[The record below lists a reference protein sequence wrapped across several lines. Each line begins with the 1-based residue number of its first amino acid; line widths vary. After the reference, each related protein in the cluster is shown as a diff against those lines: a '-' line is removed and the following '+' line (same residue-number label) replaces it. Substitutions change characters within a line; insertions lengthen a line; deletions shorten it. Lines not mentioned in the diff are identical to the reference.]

1 MAHEPSAGLGPDE
14 RSSVAWV
21 ARGGAWALGGKFI
34 AAISAMAV
42 NALLARYLSP
52 DDLGAYFVAVSLVTI
67 GATIGVLGVDAAA
80 VRLIAS
86 RYADSDRAD
95 RRAYLALVLIV
106 AVAGACVAAFA
117 YRSLSPSIAHVFGT
131 GALVH
136 VSVAL
141 AIWIVLAA
149 LQRVMTEVFRG
160 YRDIRMAT
168 LLAGVGTKGGGIL
181 VGLLMPVGVIAL
193 ALADRVSFAGVV
205 FVAAGASGIV
215 VLAGFAR
222 LVAREPRLWQS
233 FRRIGWH
240 RVRVLS
246 GISLPILGSSVL
258 VGLRMQ
264 SDIWILGTFGEP
276 QLVAQYGAALRLV
289 TLVVTPLLVLN
300 AVVPPLVSRFHR
312 GGEMRRLETTLRAA
326 ATLVS
331 VPSLVALVVL
341 AWWGGPL
348 LGLVYGDF
356 YRGAASVL
364 LILCVGQ
371 AVNVFAGSC
380 GMTLIYT
387 DYQSAYMVIT
397 LVSTLVVVLLGIAL
411 VPVHGAVGM
420 AVASSLG
427 LIVQNGLA
435 VAVVRR
441 GLGIWTHLWL
451 TPLGLRQ
458 AVALIRK
465 RGQ

>member
-1 MAHEPSAGLGPDE
+1 MDPAQALGVAADK
-14 RSSVAWV
+14 SSSPAWF
-21 ARGGAWALGGKFI
+21 ARGGAWALGGKMI
-34 AAISAMAV
+34 AAISAMVV
-42 NALLARYLSP
+42 NALLARQLSP
-52 DDLGAYFVAVSLVTI
+52 EDFGAYFIAISVVAI

-86 RYADSDRAD
+86 RYEVSDHEDRA
-95 RRAYLALVLIV
+95 AYVALILMVALV
-106 AVAGACVAAFA
+106 GACAA
-117 YRSLSPSIAHVFGT
+117 
-131 GALVH
+131 ALVFLYSSPAIAEAFGAG
-136 VSVAL
+136 VLRRLSAAL
-141 AIWIVLAA
+141 AVWIVLSS

-160 YRDIRMAT
+160 FHDIRTAT

-181 VGLLMPVGVIAL
+181 TGFLMPIGVIAL
-193 ALADRVSFAGVV
+193 VLADRISFGAVL
-205 FVAAGASGIV
+205 FVAASASGV
-215 VLAGFAR
+215 VVAVG
-222 LVAREPRLWQS
+222 LVKLVIRGALPWQA

-240 RVRVLS
+240 RLGALG
-246 GISLPILGSSVL
+246 GISLPILGSSIL

-264 SDIWILGTFGEP
+264 SDIWILGALGEP
-276 QLVAQYGAALRLV
+276 HAVAQYGAALRLV

-300 AVVPPLVSRFHR
+300 AVVPPIVARFHR
-312 GGEMRRLETTLRAA
+312 GGEMRRLEATLRAA

-331 VPSLVALVVL
+331 VPSLVALGVL
-341 AWWGGPL
+341 ASWGGPM
-348 LGLVYGDF
+348 LGLVYGGF

-387 DYQSAYMVIT
+387 DYQTAYMMIT
-397 LVSTLVVVLLGIAL
+397 LVSTLVVVVIGVAL

-435 VAVVRR
+435 VAVARR

-451 TPLGLRQ
+451 TPLGLRE
-458 AVALIRK
+458 AVALIAR